1 MALIHRKPAEKTN
14 DKKQNQTMNISFSDL
29 TGSVGVFILL
39 LAFVLNLLNKI
50 DKDSNGY
57 ILLNIIGAALACYA
71 SYLINYVPFIILE
84 GVWTIVSI
92 GALLKNINSKTFKG
106 TPAK

>member
-1 MALIHRKPAEKTN
+1 
-14 DKKQNQTMNISFSDL
+14 MNISFSDL